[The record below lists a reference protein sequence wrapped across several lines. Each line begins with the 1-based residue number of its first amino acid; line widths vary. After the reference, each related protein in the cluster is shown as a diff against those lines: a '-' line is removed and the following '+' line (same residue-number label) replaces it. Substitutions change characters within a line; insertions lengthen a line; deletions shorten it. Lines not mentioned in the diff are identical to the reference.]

1 MHNTGLRA
9 GLYLRVSK
17 DTSGEARSP
26 REQEQDAR
34 RDCKRQGWHV
44 VELYEDVRGASRH
57 SRGERADYARLKA
70 DVAAGKVDVLVAWE
84 ASRLQRDLRAY
95 GELADL
101 CRTHGVRWSYN
112 GRLFDLDDPDDEF
125 TTGLDALLASR
136 EAGVTRKRVKR
147 ALAANAVAGRVHGKV
162 QYGYRR
168 RYDPATKALL
178 GQEPDPITG
187 PIITE
192 LFRRVADGESFHSLA
207 AEMGKRQVPT
217 ARGGPWNPALLGALL
232 KHESYLGRRTHH
244 GQVTAEA
251 AWPAL
256 TDEPTFYKVLQ
267 LRASRTRQVV
277 GDGRAVH
284 LLTGVVCCAVCGG
297 RITHDARKNKPGE
310 KPSYACHP
318 HKHVTRSSEAADD
331 VVKGLVLGRL
341 SRPNDRL
348 TVGEGDRAGELAAA
362 VEAASDLRARLAA
375 LEDDA
380 VSGKLSGA
388 AFGRIEARLLVDIAK
403 AEWDAQAATVAHLPR
418 QVRELTEGDVQ
429 AGWDALDV
437 EGRRTVVKAVLV
449 EPKLLRRRG
458 SGLPADVFGLSFR
471 WAGSEAEHVV

>member
-1 MHNTGLRA
+1 MDNTDLRA

-34 RDCKRQGWHV
+34 RDCERQGWRV
-44 VELYEDVRGASRH
+44 VEVYEDLRGASRH
-57 SRGERADYARLKA
+57 SRGERADYARLKD

-101 CRTHGVRWSYN
+101 CRLHGVRWSYN
-112 GRLFDLDDPDDEF
+112 GRLYDLDDPDDEF

-147 ALAANAVAGRVHGKV
+147 ALAANAAAGRVHGKV

-192 LFRRVADGESFHSLA
+192 LFRRVAGGESFHSLA
-207 AEMGKRQVPT
+207 AEMNRRQVPT
-217 ARGGPWNPALLGALL
+217 ARGGLWNPAQLGALL
-232 KHESYLGRRTHH
+232 KQESYLGRRTHH
-244 GQVTAEA
+244 GQVTAED

-256 TDEPTFYKVLQ
+256 TEEATFYKVLQ
-267 LRASRTRQVV
+267 LRASRTKQVV
-277 GDGRAVH
+277 GDSRAVH
-284 LLTGVVCCAVCGG
+284 LLTGVVRCGVCQG
-297 RITHDARKNKPGE
+297 RIVHDSRKNKPGE
-310 KPSYACHP
+310 KPSYGCHP
-318 HKHVTRSSEAADD
+318 HKHVTRSSEAADA
-331 VVKGLVLGRL
+331 VVTALVLGRL
-341 SRPNDRL
+341 SRPDDPL
-348 TVGEGDRAGELAAA
+348 TVDEGDRTGELTAA
-362 VEAASDLRARLAA
+362 VEAAANLRARLAG
-375 LEDDA
+375 LEDDVVA
-380 VSGKLSGA
+380 GKLSGA
-388 AFGRIEARLLVDIAK
+388 AFGRIEARLLVEV
-403 AEWDAQAATVAHLPR
+403 AEAERKAQAATVAHLPR

-437 EGRRTVVKAVLV
+437 EGRRTVVKALLV

-458 SGLPADVFGLSFR
+458 SGMPADVFGLSFR
-471 WAGSEAEHVV
+471 WAGSEVEQVV